1 MRKRCSP
8 PGMSWDLTDRVIV
21 QYGDWLM
28 DLCKGDMGTSYK
40 SNRPVLSEMTA
51 KIPGTLI
58 LTVTALGVTMLL
70 SIPLGTWCA
79 WHAGGK
85 ADRLIQMVTYLFA
98 SLPSFFL
105 ALLLM
110 YFLSLR

>member
-1 MRKRCSP
+1 M
-8 PGMSWDLTDRVIV
+8 IV

-79 WHAGGK
+79 WYAGGK
-85 ADRLIQMVTYLFA
+85 ADRLMPDGDLSICFA
-98 SLPSFFL
+98 SVFFSGT
-105 ALLLM
+105 
-110 YFLSLR
+110 FTDIFFVFKDKIISGDRKS

>member
-1 MRKRCSP
+1 M
-8 PGMSWDLTDRVIV
+8 IV

-98 SLPSFFL
+98 SLPSFFSG
-105 ALLLM
+105 A
-110 YFLSLR
+110 FTDVFFVFKDKNISGDRKS